1 VGWLLENAAAPI
13 QYRAITEVVRHGGSA
28 PPRLESLVYGFR
40 PALEIALTQR
50 PDATWS
56 GTMLTVP
63 SAKATLY
70 EGLGTIHA
78 VRRLLEYGWSR
89 EAPPIEVARRLLFRL
104 LAEDE
109 DPANAFE
116 LAPKPAKV
124 PDTDGIRRAR
134 QIVREAAAM
143 VLAQAGYEADPRLRG
158 AAQRMLGRIGS
169 YLRSPLALKPWVRV
183 GNRQVLSAEAAPPSI
198 FALWMFAFMPHFRH
212 EHHEHFELIAKHLQQ
227 PLPRQESVQVV
238 GEKLVEQPHLV
249 LGDALPHRNAVE
261 ADIPHALAWLELMAR
276 LGYLK
281 KVEHW
286 AKLFDR
292 FLDDRDADG
301 VWHPHKGSAA
311 PKGHDPFS
319 WALFPLQPAGEGDA
333 RWTDVTFRLGVIA
346 RAMGRPIEAV

>member
-1 VGWLLENAAAPI
+1 M
-13 QYRAITEVVRHGGSA
+13 
-28 PPRLESLVYGFR
+28 YGFR

-50 PDATWS
+50 PDATWN

-63 SAKATLY
+63 SAKATTF

-78 VRRLLEYGWSR
+78 VRRLHEYGWSR
-89 EAPPIEVARRLLFRL
+89 EAPPIEASRRLLFRL

-116 LAPKPAKV
+116 LAPKAGKV
-124 PDTDGIRRAR
+124 PDLDGIRRSR

-158 AAQRMLGRIGS
+158 AAQRILARVGT

-183 GNRQVLSAEAAPPSI
+183 GNRQVLSPDAAPPSI
-198 FALWMFAFMPHFRH
+198 FALWTFAFMPHFRH
-212 EHHEHFELIAKHLQQ
+212 EHHEHFELLAKHLQQ
-227 PLPRQESVQVV
+227 PMPRQEPVQVV
-238 GEKLVEQPHLV
+238 GDKLVEQPHLV
-249 LGDALPHRNAVE
+249 LGDALPTRNAVE

-281 KVEHW
+281 RVEHW
-286 AKLFDR
+286 GKLFER

-301 VWHPHKGSAA
+301 IWHPHKGTAT
-311 PKGHDPFS
+311 PKGHDPYS
-319 WALFPLQPAGEGDA
+319 WALFPLQAGGEGAA
-333 RWTDVTFRLGVIA
+333 RWTDVTFRLGLIA
-346 RAMGRPIEAV
+346 RLMGRPIEAM

>member
-1 VGWLLENAAAPI
+1 LLDHASAPI
-13 QYRAITEVVRHGGSA
+13 QYRAITDVVRASGAA
-28 PPRLESLVYGFR
+28 PPKLESLIYGFK

-63 SAKATLY
+63 SAKAVLY

-78 VRRLLEYGWSR
+78 VRRLLEYGWAR
-89 EAPPIEVARRLLFRL
+89 EAPPIEAARRLLFRL

-109 DPANAFE
+109 DPALAFE
-116 LAPKPAKV
+116 LAPKPTKV

-158 AAQRMLGRIGS
+158 AAQRMLARIGT
-169 YLRSPLALKPWVRV
+169 YLKSPLALKPWVRV
-183 GNRQVLSAEAAPPSI
+183 GNKQVLSADAAPPSVY
-198 FALWMFAFMPHFRH
+198 ALWMFAFMPHFRH
-212 EHHEHFELIAKHLQQ
+212 EHHEHFELMAKHLQQ
-227 PLPRQESVQVV
+227 PLPRQEPVQLV
-238 GEKLVEQPHLV
+238 GDKLVEQPHLV
-249 LGDALPHRNAVE
+249 LGDELSNKNA
-261 ADIPHALAWLELMAR
+261 ADSDVPKAVAWLELMAR

-286 AKLFDR
+286 GKLYER
-292 FLDDRDADG
+292 FLADRDADG

-311 PKGHDPFS
+311 PKGHDPHT
-319 WALFPLQPAGEGDA
+319 WALFPLQGAGDPDA
-333 RWTDVTFRLGVIA
+333 KWTDVTFRLGLIG
-346 RAMGRPIEAV
+346 RLIGRPIDAV